1 MTLVVGKEEKCM
13 KRIPDYMCSDC
24 GSEYVPVDGP
34 IEYDTKSKKWEVT
47 YVGKTHQCSEC
58 GSKNIT
64 YGY

>member
-1 MTLVVGKEEKCM
+1 M

-24 GSEYVPVDGP
+24 GSDYVVDEP

-58 GSKNIT
+58 GSTNIT